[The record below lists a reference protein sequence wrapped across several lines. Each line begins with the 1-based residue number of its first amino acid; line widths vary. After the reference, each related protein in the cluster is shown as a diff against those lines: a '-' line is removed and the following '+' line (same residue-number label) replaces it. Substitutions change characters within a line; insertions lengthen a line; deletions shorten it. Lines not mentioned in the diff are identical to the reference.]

1 MRAATLARLYELVQ
15 DFEYR
20 DRIELMAI
28 DSEGTVFLTS
38 SGFLPQDT
46 AMPDLADSRTN
57 GGIGSFTGRWDGQ
70 KIMAVTVLSSLSGE
84 DLLGLRY
91 VVSMQAID
99 RQLTLITVFASLVAL
114 AILLFVLYTS
124 SYFMNSI
131 IAPVGE
137 VSRTALAGS
146 PKATLMCGW
155 TPTMT
160 MRSASCAPPSTIW
173 RRSWSNCR
181 AGEK

>member
-1 MRAATLARLYELVQ
+1 
-15 DFEYR
+15 
-20 DRIELMAI
+20 
-28 DSEGTVFLTS
+28 
-38 SGFLPQDT
+38 
-46 AMPDLADSRTN
+46 MPDLADSRTN

-137 VSRTALAGS
+137 VSRTAG
-146 PKATLMCGW
+146 
-155 TPTMT
+155 
-160 MRSASCAPPSTIW
+160 
-173 RRSWSNCR
+173 RRPGR
-181 AGEK
+181 L